1 MKKLFLSLAATALC
15 TTAFAGQRMLYV
27 QNFDQAS
34 DAAATGWTYGGGS
47 MTIASDEY
55 GKFLELSL
63 GQNNGR
69 SGQVNWGTGIYQD
82 AEGNSYLT
90 DGKYSMSFE
99 FSIKTMSNNQWNSEI
114 TVFTNHAARTNETYR
129 TPWTA
134 GYTGPWD
141 NFVFDLSQCNTKD
154 TDNTDMLATVN
165 APLVPTTGEDGTVTY
180 AVATEPSYTFT
191 TGAWYKVEL
200 EVDVNARTVDY
211 NVESFTGDIVT
222 TGTLNVPEKNVNAAE
237 DEEPI
242 SMLAE
247 GLFVMTARYQTTM
260 DFDNIRVWVET
271 TDDVANPPSVA
282 LTGLG
287 NDGSDEPNLN
297 YRAYTISFYDFETL
311 HVKGTDGQTVDVEYA
326 DCDGAY
332 VYETTTSGTLEAWT
346 TSGVATSEVVSEKV
360 DCAPVVLPAAT
371 ATISSVAAGFTK
383 TYTLNVSNS
392 DVPLQPTIFIN
403 YVFTPKNGGT
413 PIAEKEL
420 ASGAQVTFEEEGTL
434 ELTTEAFG
442 YQATTVKIENDL
454 EFAVK
459 RLYDFARLSE
469 EDAKAAGFTTWQ
481 VLNSATT
488 SGFSNWTARKRLY
501 YVLEGSGVEDPET
514 GEMVF
519 TNVYPFGFVSEE
531 STTEVMNYSEIG
543 VDSKD
548 AAVHDPGINVAGY
561 ELFPG
566 IEVFSGHNVTYLQH
580 IGMVNNSTENGN
592 NKNIVVKDLDATDFV
607 VVNKINDYG
616 SSSIHPTC
624 ATTEEYYAQLC
635 GTLNDVYSVAEV
647 GTEITEGEGDAAV
660 GTGKYSVTCPIYRI
674 DTAATCVTVFE
685 CKGGQG
691 SVEGV
696 DAEVAGDNYYYTI
709 DGLRLAQP
717 TRPGLYIHNG
727 KKIIVK

>member
-34 DAAATGWTYGGGS
+34 DAEATGWTYGGGS

-55 GKFLELSL
+55 GKFLELAL

-69 SGQVNWGTGIYQD
+69 SGQVTWGTEIYQD
-82 AEGNSYLT
+82 AAGNSYLK
-90 DGKYSMSFE
+90 DGKYKMSFE
-99 FSIKTMSNNQWNSEI
+99 FSIKTMSNNQYNSEI
-114 TVFTNHAARTNETYR
+114 TVFTNHAPIVNNTYR

-134 GYTGPWD
+134 PLGPWD
-141 NFVFDLSQCNTKD
+141 NFVFDLSQCNTAAD
-154 TDNTDMLATVN
+154 TDMLATVN
-165 APLVPTTGEDGTVTY
+165 APLVGTTGEDGTVTY
-180 AVATEPSYTFT
+180 AVATDPAFTFGTGTWYT
-191 TGAWYKVEL
+191 VEL
-200 EVDVNARTVDY
+200 DVDVNARTVEY
-211 NVESFTGDIVT
+211 NVESFTGDIIT
-222 TGTLNVPEKNVNAAE
+222 SGTLNVPGKNVNATE

-260 DFDNIRVWVET
+260 NFDNIKVWVET
-271 TDDVANPPSVA
+271 DEDVANDPAIA
-282 LTGLG
+282 LTRLG
-287 NDGSDEPNLN
+287 KDSNDELNLN
-297 YRAYTISFYDFETL
+297 MRAYSITFLEDETL
-311 HVKGTDGQTVDVEYA
+311 HVKGTDGQTVEVEYA

-332 VYETTTSGTLEAWT
+332 IYETTTSGTLEAWT
-346 TSGVATSEVVSEKV
+346 TCGTATSNVISETV
-360 DCAPVVLPAAT
+360 DCAPVALPAAT
-371 ATISSVAAGFTK
+371 ATISSVAEGFTK

-392 DVPLQPTIFIN
+392 DVPLQPTIFLS

-413 PIAEKEL
+413 PITENEL
-420 ASGAQVTFEEEGTL
+420 GSGAQVTFEEEGTL
-434 ELTTEAFG
+434 ELTSEAFG
-442 YQATTVKIENDL
+442 YQSTTVKIENNL

-459 RLYDFARLSE
+459 KLYDFARLTDE
-469 EDAKAAGFTTWQ
+469 EAKAAGFTTWQ

-514 GEMVF
+514 GEISY
-519 TNVYPFGFVSEE
+519 TNIYPFGFTSEE
-531 STTEVMNYSEIG
+531 STTDVLNYSEIG
-543 VDSKD
+543 VEGDD
-548 AAVHDPGINVAGY
+548 LGINVAGY

-580 IGMVNNSTENGN
+580 IGMVNNATAGGN

-616 SSSIHPTC
+616 TSSIHPSCT
-624 ATTEEYYAQLC
+624 TTEEYYAQLC

-674 DTAATCVTVFE
+674 DTAATSVTVFE
-685 CKGGQG
+685 CKGGG
-691 SVEGV
+691 DSVEGV
-696 DAEVAGDNYYYTI
+696 AAEVAGDNYYYTI